1 MSPEPASTPNPAT
14 VEAQAEQAAQHRRLL
29 QETNAALA
37 ASPAPALLD
46 CVQTIH
52 RIVLAADPRAL
63 RRSVSWWGR
72 LLARDIT
79 LQAESEAL
87 RGQLGVHVVQARQQ
101 LRALFDSD
109 RQLQALGVALQAAI
123 DELDR
128 QSAALAK
135 TDHASHADPDGAARR
150 MHQLA
155 TLATSLQITAS
166 HLDLT
171 LLNHRE
177 LSQRVGQMLPQV
189 ELLLDQ
195 QRMLRAGLSERAAL
209 KSAASAMESL
219 SGLKPVSSPHVTPDD
234 FTPEDTSPR

>member
-1 MSPEPASTPNPAT
+1 MA
-14 VEAQAEQAAQHRRLL
+14 AQAEQAAQHRRLL

-63 RRSVSWWGR
+63 RRSVGWLGR

-79 LQAESEAL
+79 LQAESDAL
-87 RGQLGVHVVQARQQ
+87 RTQLGVHVVQTRRQ
-101 LRALFDSD
+101 LRALHESD
-109 RQLQALGVALQAAI
+109 RQLQALGTALQSAI

-128 QSAALAK
+128 QSAALAGVAEA
-135 TDHASHADPDGAARR
+135 DHASHAESETAARR
-150 MHQLA
+150 LRQLA
-155 TLATSLQITAS
+155 TLATSLRITAS

-171 LLNHRE
+171 LLNHGE
-177 LSQRVGQMLPQV
+177 LNQRVGQMLPQV

-195 QRMLRAGLSERAAL
+195 QRMLQAGLSRQAAL
-209 KSAASAMESL
+209 KSAANAMESL
-219 SGLKPVSSPHVTPDD
+219 SGLKPVSSPHVHHDDSTPDD
-234 FTPEDTSPR
+234 TPPR